1 MDPNLAA
8 YYQNAGLLA
17 QLGGAQSQQNANA
30 MAALAALSQ
39 AGGLAGFGGMQ
50 GFGAVAT
57 GHERPRSRSPRRGG
71 GGLFGPGGDDKEG
84 DWYCPGCA
92 DRQFRKNA
100 TCRNCGTPREQGVQ
114 SLNELG
120 DPLNI
125 FLKNQSIQPHVEA
138 QLRSLSPDMQKMV
151 IERGSLHG
159 ARDPTAVLIK
169 RMNELNC
176 PRQGDWY
183 CTVCHDLQFARN
195 ANCRGCGAVRSAVEA
210 PEGTPTMPTA
220 EEFLAN
226 FDIDPDK
233 RAKFFMLDPSKQAAV
248 IAKGTLA
255 GARDPTAVLVTRMK
269 QVTEGGNFS
278 GGSKSKG
285 SSKGGGE
292 DPFQVGF
299 RQAMEMMM
307 AGGGTAA
314 AAVTAW
320 QGNQQMGAAAA
331 QMGAAQSSGQMGTG
345 FW

>member
-8 YYQNAGLLA
+8 YYQNAGLLGALGGGNVNA
-17 QLGGAQSQQNANA
+17 QQAAGVAMAGLAALGMGAGGLGGFGGLPGLGGAP
-30 MAALAALSQ
+30 
-39 AGGLAGFGGMQ
+39 
-50 GFGAVAT
+50 VRDR
-57 GHERPRSRSPRRGG
+57 ERSPRRGGG

-114 SLNELG
+114 SLNELP

-125 FLKNQSIQPHVEA
+125 FLQNQNIQPHVEA
-138 QLRSLSPDMQKMV
+138 QLRSLQPDMQRMV

-210 PEGTPTMPTA
+210 PEGTPQMPTA

-233 RAKFFMLDPSKQAAV
+233 RAKFFMLDASKQAAV

-269 QVTEGGNFS
+269 QVTEGNIP
-278 GGSKSKG
+278 GGRSKG
-285 SSKGGGE
+285 SSKGGV
-292 DPFQVGF
+292 DPFQAGF
-299 RQAMEMMM
+299 QQAMQMMM
-307 AGGGTAA
+307 AGGGNAA
-314 AAVTAW
+314 AAVAAF
-320 QGNQQMGAAAA
+320 QGGQQMGG
-331 QMGAAQSSGQMGTG
+331 QPSGSQQGMPGG